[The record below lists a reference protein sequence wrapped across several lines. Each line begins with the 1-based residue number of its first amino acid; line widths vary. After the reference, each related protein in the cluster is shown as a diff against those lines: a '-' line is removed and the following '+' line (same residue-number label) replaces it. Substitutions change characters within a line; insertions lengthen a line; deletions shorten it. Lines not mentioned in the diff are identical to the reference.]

1 MKMVEKAIL
10 VEKKPPVWGDEVVEI
25 RRAVCV
31 NEHVHNISI
40 VRYRDGSIW
49 VFCPYFGYVGPRP
62 ACKSRKAPCRFFKAI

>member
-10 VEKKPPVWGDEVVEI
+10 VEKKSPAWGDEVVEI
-25 RRAVCV
+25 RKAVCV
-31 NEHVHNISI
+31 NEHAHNISI

-62 ACKSRKAPCRFFKAI
+62 GCKSRKAPCRFFKAI